1 MVVVVVELIRGV
13 TGLCRVD
20 FDRVVVVWDTR
31 GVVGVVVGVVFALVV
46 RGELEA
52 VEGMVWV
59 IVERENVVVEGGTV
73 VVVEAGVG
81 VVVEMRLGTLRMRTI
96 GLLGTGLGTLFSLLV
111 SNLAFIN
118 MKRFRMLAISF
129 NLKGETVVVL
139 WKLTTGWLNTMLTA
153 GDVVGATAGLFNEAE
168 MKQSLVYLGGPFG

>member
-1 MVVVVVELIRGV
+1 MV
-13 TGLCRVD
+13 
-20 FDRVVVVWDTR
+20 FDSVVVVWDT
-31 GVVGVVVGVVFALVV
+31 GGIVELVVGVEFALVV
-46 RGELEA
+46 GGELEA
-52 VEGMVWV
+52 AEFEGIVWV

-73 VVVEAGVG
+73 VVVEAGG
-81 VVVEMRLGTLRMRTI
+81 VMKIRLGTLRMRTT
-96 GLLGTGLGTLFSLLV
+96 GLLGTELGTTLLSLLV

-153 GDVVGATAGLFNEAE
+153 GDVVEATAGLFNEAE
-168 MKQSLVYLGGPFG
+168 MKQSLLYLGGPFG